1 MTRVA
6 VTQLEDARVLVETGV
21 TLMQPALR
29 AWKVEGTKAKLVKEM
44 QLSHAALVID
54 SAVVG
59 KTEALVV
66 ITEAGEWVV
75 LDSTGTQRLSGTVR
89 LQGERQPP
97 ASVSYATSV
106 AWCLVTALCS
116 NAIHQFIFTVDKQ
129 GGFHLK
135 TIAYKVTETHW
146 PVALITHLA
155 VVRGNTVDYAV
166 ATM

>member
-21 TLMQPALR
+21 SLMQPVLR
-29 AWKVEGTKAKLVKEM
+29 AWKVEGNKAKLVKEM
-44 QLSHAALVID
+44 QLSHTAVVID

-75 LDSTGTQRLSGTVR
+75 LDSTGTQRLNGAVR
-89 LQGERQPP
+89 LQGERQPS
-97 ASVSYATSV
+97 ASVSYATSI
-106 AWCLVTALCS
+106 AWCLVTTLCS
-116 NAIHQFIFTVDKQ
+116 NSIHQFLFTVDKQ

-146 PVALITHLA
+146 PAALITHLA

-166 ATM
+166 ETM